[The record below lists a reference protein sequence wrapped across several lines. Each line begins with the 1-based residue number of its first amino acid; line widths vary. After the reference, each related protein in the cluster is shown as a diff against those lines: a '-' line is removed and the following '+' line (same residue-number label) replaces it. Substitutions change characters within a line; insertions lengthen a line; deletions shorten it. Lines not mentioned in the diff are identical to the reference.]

1 MGSRPLASKGAVK
14 LMGWVKVDRDGAG
27 GGKHSC
33 KQSLEDLSETLS
45 RVAERGLT
53 LDERAPA

>member
-1 MGSRPLASKGAVK
+1 MRSRPLGSKVGVG

-27 GGKHSC
+27 EGKHSC